1 MFIRHF
7 CMKILQLMH
16 NLERQKRFHTRL
28 SIKAQVHQCIKLLLM
43 KMEARIK
50 IHMNLIWR
58 LLKMEVNG
66 DTWSKES
73 NLFYNLVATWNP
85 NITKS

>member
-1 MFIRHF
+1 
-7 CMKILQLMH
+7 MKILQLMH
-16 NLERQKRFHTRL
+16 NLERQKLFHTLL
-28 SIKAQVHQCIKLLLM
+28 SIKAQVHQCIKSLLM

-50 IHMNLIWR
+50 IHMNQIWR

-66 DTWSKES
+66 DTWSKEM
-73 NLFYNLVATWNP
+73 ATWNP